1 MTIRHALWEIFS
13 KPKDVRAASA
23 AYTRTPYKRQASPRF
38 FLYLFALSL
47 FLSRLFPSLER
58 SWISWHPEEAGNSGR
73 KEERKNGQVRG
84 WDWARNS
91 CPTRPKYSL
100 YSCKWEEERTRE
112 EERERGM
119 VPYGRTIRNV
129 FREKLFPRETTR
141 LCCGVWLQNPSSPR
155 TRESFFFSFFQNRDF
170 SIHESSRNLARRRQ
184 NFPFRSACL
193 WNDHDRRWNS
203 SFHLI
208 LSWSI
213 ELDKGTGEQAKWS
226 VVNHC
231 TLAWH
236 ELWVRAQARPTKFL
250 SSNFWASNFFASF
263 FFREM
268 WNDRK
273 EFNSCEKNSTR
284 EF

>member
-1 MTIRHALWEIFS
+1 MLYEKCSQNRRTFERLPQRTHAPHTKGRLL
-13 KPKDVRAASA
+13 PA
-23 AYTRTPYKRQASPRF
+23 F
-38 FLYLFALSL
+38 FFTFSL
-47 FLSRLFPSLER
+47 FLSFSLGYFHRSNAVGFRDTLKRQGIVEEKER
-58 SWISWHPEEAGNSGR
+58 GR
-73 KEERKNGQVRG
+73 TGRWEGETEHEIRVRRGQSIACIAVNERRRGQERKR
-84 WDWARNS
+84 
-91 CPTRPKYSL
+91 
-100 YSCKWEEERTRE
+100 ERE
-112 EERERGM
+112 EWSLTVEQYEM
-119 VPYGRTIRNV
+119 SSVRN
-129 FREKLFPRETTR
+129 FFLAKLR
-141 LCCGVWLQNPSSPR
+141 GVWLQNPSSPR
-155 TRESFFFSFFQNRDF
+155 TRESFFFSFFQTRDF